1 MKKFLLCS
9 SALSL
14 MAGLSL
20 FASDHSVAASS
31 DESDAEVDGANAH
44 GKVVHELNPDF
55 GKLHANR
62 PRGGTGIS
70 YHGGPL
76 LLNGLKGGVNVYV
89 IWYGNWSG
97 NSAVSIL
104 TDFLNSEG
112 GSPYYNI
119 NTTYFDGSGKHV
131 SNAITYSGSTNDN
144 YSQGTSLSDA
154 QIQAVVSTAIT
165 SGGLPK
171 DSNGLYLVLTSAD
184 VTASSG
190 FCTQYCG
197 WHTHGSIAR
206 TDIKYAF
213 IGNPDRCPSAC
224 EAQYPKS
231 PNGNAGADGMA
242 SVIAHELEES
252 VSDPDLNAWYDTRGE
267 ENADKCAWTF
277 GTTHT
282 LPDGSF
288 YNMTLGTRN
297 FLIQQNWEN
306 VGSGFCALSY
316 P

>member
-1 MKKFLLCS
+1 MKKLLLCS

-14 MAGLSL
+14 IGALSV
-20 FASDHSVAASS
+20 FASDQSVGDSP
-31 DESDAEVDGANAH
+31 DEPDTEVDGAQAH
-44 GKVVHELNPDF
+44 GKVVHELNPHF

-62 PRGGTGIS
+62 PRGGSGIS

-76 LLNGLKGGVNVYV
+76 ILNGAGGGVNVYV

-97 NSAVSIL
+97 NSAVTIL
-104 TDFLNSEG
+104 TDFLQSEG

-131 SNAITYSGSTNDN
+131 SNAITYSGSTTDN
-144 YSQGTSLSDA
+144 YSHGTSLSDA
-154 QIQAVVSTAIT
+154 AIQAVVNTAIT
-165 SGGLPK
+165 GGKLPK

-197 WHTHGSIAR
+197 WHTHGTISG

-213 IGNPDRCPSAC
+213 IGNPDRCPNAC
-224 EAQYPKS
+224 EAQYPNS
-231 PNGNAGADGMA
+231 PNGNSGADGMA
-242 SVIAHELEES
+242 SIIAHELEES
-252 VSDPDLNAWYDTRGE
+252 VSDPDLNAWYDTRGA

-277 GTTHT
+277 GTTYSAAN
-282 LPDGSF
+282 GSTA
-288 YNMTLGTRN
+288 NMKVGTRDFSSN
-297 FLIQQNWEN
+297 KT
-306 VGSGFCALSY
+306 GSTREAVIAR
-316 P
+316 